1 MLSDSLCR
9 SDRTTTHWYF
19 SAIVLVVIFLFC
31 NSTFAND
38 WATLFDGKSLDG
50 WKPTRDNTQFK
61 LSDGVIVGASSG
73 QTQFLHTVE
82 EYGDFELELEVKLH
96 DTELNSGVQIR
107 TQLTRTNDSGKVRPS
122 VHGPQVDIGK
132 SPGRSG
138 HVFNQGNG
146 AWITPKEDLIRN
158 ELMVNGE
165 WNKLRVLAV
174 GARIQTWING
184 KQGANVTDDKAYA
197 KYPSGVIALQVH
209 GVKKSP
215 EKARHVS
222 FRNIRIR
229 KITSKSDGK
238 TDSNAIKK

>member
-1 MLSDSLCR
+1 MVFDLSYR
-9 SDRTTTHWYF
+9 SYHGTTQRFFTAVTF
-19 SAIVLVVIFLFC
+19 VAILFFGG
-31 NSTFAND
+31 SSFADD
-38 WATLFDGKSLDG
+38 WATLFDGRSLDG
-50 WKPTRDNTQFK
+50 WKPSRDNTQFT

-82 EYGDFELELEVKLH
+82 KYGDFELEVEVKLH
-96 DTELNSGVQIR
+96 DTDLNSGIQIR
-107 TQLTRTNDSGKVRPS
+107 TQLTRTNDAGKVRLS
-122 VHGPQVDIGK
+122 IHGPQVDIGK

-138 HVFNQGNG
+138 HIFNQGNG

-158 ELMVNGE
+158 ELMVGGQ

-174 GARIQTWING
+174 GPRIQTWING
-184 KQGANVTDDKAYA
+184 KQVADVTDDGAHA

-222 FRNIRIR
+222 FRSIRVRGI
-229 KITSKSDGK
+229 KS
-238 TDSNAIKK
+238 AR